1 MPSPNKKIAKEKPVK
16 INMSFDDAMK
26 KALSTPIA
34 KNKMKKN
41 TKKSR

>member
-26 KALSTPIA
+26 KALSTPVK
-34 KNKMKKN
+34 KNKSVKK
-41 TKKSR
+41 KKAK